1 MEQEH
6 CPSAGCENLM
16 TVAFTLLLNVGRV
29 ENIVYMT
36 DKGIRWFTLPPEF
49 LASTIGKLAAL
60 AI

>member
-1 MEQEH
+1 M
-6 CPSAGCENLM
+6 N
-16 TVAFTLLLNVGRV
+16 VVFTLSLNVGRV
-29 ENIVYMT
+29 ENIMYMT